1 MFGLES
7 RFFVSSPVTL
17 VFSRKGLEGYT
28 LISQF
33 GLGDFFFAMYIFRI
47 PANKM
52 FRLGKNADYI
62 SNLIWKTRRGEAAT
76 GGVLQ
81 TKFTEKYSCWSLFF
95 NKVAGLRFQLYHKID
110 SNAGVFL

>member
-1 MFGLES
+1 M
-7 RFFVSSPVTL
+7 T
-17 VFSRKGLEGYT
+17 K
-28 LISQF
+28 
-33 GLGDFFFAMYIFRI
+33 
-47 PANKM
+47 KM
-52 FRLGKNADYI
+52 FRLEKNGLHI